1 MAFGMATVAL
11 SVSGIAQVAI
21 PCASHDVVAKSLT
34 TKFKEVRRVLGVVNA
49 KTVMEIFMSPQ
60 GTWTVMM
67 TNTSGT
73 TCIIA
78 SGENWQEIPVA
89 LAGLDS

>member
-1 MAFGMATVAL
+1 
-11 SVSGIAQVAI
+11 
-21 PCASHDVVAKSLT
+21 
-34 TKFKEVRRVLGVVNA
+34 
-49 KTVMEIFMSPQ
+49 
-60 GTWTVMM
+60 M